1 MLPTQLKPKFNYK
14 LIRIGS
20 YSDGGYLVEKNSFQN
35 STFLIGGGI
44 NDNWDFEKQF
54 KKPFIGVDDR
64 LSITYLIQRLIINF
78 LKVLMLK
85 KQYFI
90 KSIKNIFDYTLNKKN
105 FLNGYISNYNDKS
118 KGYITLKTI
127 IDKYYS
133 KKSSNNIFLKLDIE
147 GSEYRVLNDI
157 ITLQNYF
164 SGIVIEFHD
173 IDLHLDKILKFTEQ
187 LKMSLVHIHPNNFG
201 GVDVNDDP
209 KVVEISFSKFP
220 KIIENEVS
228 LPNILDRPNCDILQ
242 DLKLNFTK
250 Q

>member
-1 MLPTQLKPKFNYK
+1 MLPKQLKPKFNYK

-20 YSDGGYLVEKNSFQN
+20 HSDGGYLIENNSFLN
-35 STFLIGGGI
+35 SDFLIAGGI
-44 NDNWDFEKQF
+44 NDNWEFEKQF
-54 KKPFIGVDDR
+54 KKPFIAIDDR

-78 LKVLMLK
+78 LKILLLK

-90 KSIKNIFDYTLNKKN
+90 KSIKNIFDYTLNKIF
-105 FLNGYISNYNDKS
+105 FLNGYISNYDDKS

-133 KKSSNNIFLKLDIE
+133 KKSSNSIFLKLDIE

-173 IDLHLDKILKFTEQ
+173 IDLHLDKILKFIEK
-187 LKMSLVHIHPNNFG
+187 LDMSLVHIHPNNYG
-201 GVDVNDDP
+201 GVDKNSNP
-209 KVVEISFSKFP
+209 KVVEITFSKYP
-220 KIIENEVS
+220 KIISNRVR
-228 LPNILDRPNCDILQ
+228 LPNILDKPNGKGIQ
-242 DLKLNFTK
+242 DLELKFK
-250 Q
+250 K